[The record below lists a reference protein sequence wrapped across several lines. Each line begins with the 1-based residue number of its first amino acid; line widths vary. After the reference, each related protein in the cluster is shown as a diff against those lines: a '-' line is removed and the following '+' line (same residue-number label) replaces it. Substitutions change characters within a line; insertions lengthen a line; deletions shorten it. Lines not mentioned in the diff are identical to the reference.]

1 MIIGLTG
8 KLGSGKDSVLEYL
21 VKEKGFGAYGTGD
34 VVREYVKALGR
45 PDTRDSQREMANELS
60 SKYGADFLLKETIK
74 RAQGENKVISGIRQP
89 AEADYFNNEDDA
101 YLIAVD
107 APIKIRF
114 SRMQT
119 RARIGDPETLDELK
133 EKEAQEMG
141 RAEKNVQNIS
151 YCINHADFK
160 LDNSGSKEE
169 LYKRV
174 EKVLEEIYAK
184 VK

>member
-21 VKEKGFGAYGTGD
+21 VKEKGFGAFGTGD
-34 VVREYVKALGR
+34 VVREYVKEFNW
-45 PDTRDSQREMANELS
+45 PDTRDSQREMANMLS
-60 SKYGADFLLKETIK
+60 NKYGVDFLLKETIK
-74 RAQGENKVISGIRQP
+74 RAEGENKVISGIRQP
-89 AEADYFNNEDDA
+89 AEADYFNKEENA

-107 APIKIRF
+107 APIEVRF

-119 RARIGDPETLDELK
+119 RARTGDPQTLEELK
-133 EKEAQEMG
+133 EKEAEEMG
-141 RAEKNVQNIS
+141 RSEKNVQNIS
-151 YCINHADFK
+151 YCIDRADFE

-169 LYKRV
+169 LYKQV

-184 VK
+184 IK